1 MANIIQIK
9 ESKKGLT
16 FEIQVTPRASHSEI
30 AGRQDG
36 ALKLKVA
43 AQPVEGSAN
52 IACINLL
59 AQAFKL
65 RKSQLE
71 ILAGAKSRKKI
82 VLVKDISKKDLEAKI
97 NNICNSH

>member
-1 MANIIQIK
+1 LFLASIIQIK

-30 AGRQDG
+30 ADRQDG
-36 ALKLKVA
+36 ALKLKVT
-43 AQPVEGSAN
+43 AQPVEGAAN

-59 AQAFKL
+59 AQALKL

-71 ILAGAKSRKKI
+71 ILAGAKSRKKV
-82 VLVKDISKKDLEAKI
+82 VLVKDINKKDLEEKI
-97 NNICNSH
+97 NNIL

>member
-1 MANIIQIK
+1 MASIIHVK

-16 FEIQVTPRASHSEI
+16 FEIQVTPRASHSGI
-30 AGRQDG
+30 AGSQED

-43 AQPVEGSAN
+43 APPVEGAAN
-52 IACINLL
+52 IACVNLL
-59 AQAFKL
+59 AQALKL

-82 VLVKDISKKDLEAKI
+82 VLVKDISKKDLEEKI
-97 NNICNSH
+97 KNILQG